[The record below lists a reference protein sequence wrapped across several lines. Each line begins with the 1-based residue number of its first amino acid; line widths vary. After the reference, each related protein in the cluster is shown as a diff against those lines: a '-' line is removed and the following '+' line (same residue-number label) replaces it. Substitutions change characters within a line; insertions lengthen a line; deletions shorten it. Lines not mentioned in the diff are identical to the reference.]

1 MGTAI
6 DGDTAADVEE
16 GRRKQQSPQN
26 NEDDANSARHIVS
39 FSPNGE
45 DDGSSTIP
53 PQPLYHSTRLK
64 GYIVLFVSALYNF
77 MAAADAGYVGISS
90 NLCLE
95 MDHLG
100 SFADNIYTNESK
112 LRYAESVSL
121 ITIIITGLI
130 ILCHFDLCTPLRKNV
145 WPKVFGK
152 GTLIELWILIFLSIF
167 WCVTTWFNTSIR
179 GPAGE
184 GKEQYNLYFSSWICL
199 WSSIW
204 TLERWCTATNRA
216 SFGAFIRSWPNRCPM
231 WIVTFLLSL
240 MDFMFVLDTYR
251 NWEEG
256 SRTSPFLIKLYT
268 DVKQAEWTLLFFVTC
283 LTFMTSLVWC
293 LAEIFRENVTNVDNV
308 KSDVEFFVEQVI
320 IHCIA
325 LLWIVTVCIS
335 TMPGG
340 AASLLG
346 NLYFTTWLTLF
357 AVIGTLLWAVKDWRG
372 MINGRIKEKQ
382 DEYEYIKTAL
392 RKREEDRRARLAE
405 QRGKDKIGATT
416 SQSEDENE
424 SSEKEEEKE
433 EEDSVLCEDD
443 PKVDD
448 DITISVS
455 SEQGTTVWRGPSA
468 ITTGSVKY
476 DNSGVTASYNLFASA
491 LSYLYSGTEDDDQ
504 Q

>member
-1 MGTAI
+1 
-6 DGDTAADVEE
+6 
-16 GRRKQQSPQN
+16 
-26 NEDDANSARHIVS
+26 
-39 FSPNGE
+39 
-45 DDGSSTIP
+45 
-53 PQPLYHSTRLK
+53 
-64 GYIVLFVSALYNF
+64 
-77 MAAADAGYVGISS
+77 
-90 NLCLE
+90 
-95 MDHLG
+95 
-100 SFADNIYTNESK
+100 
-112 LRYAESVSL
+112 
-121 ITIIITGLI
+121 
-130 ILCHFDLCTPLRKNV
+130 
-145 WPKVFGK
+145 
-152 GTLIELWILIFLSIF
+152 
-167 WCVTTWFNTSIR
+167 
-179 GPAGE
+179 
-184 GKEQYNLYFSSWICL
+184 
-199 WSSIW
+199 
-204 TLERWCTATNRA
+204 
-216 SFGAFIRSWPNRCPM
+216 M

-240 MDFMFVLDTYR
+240 IDFMFVLDTYR

-256 SRTSPFLIKLYT
+256 SGTSPFLIKLYT
-268 DVKQAEWTLLFFVTC
+268 DVKQAEWTLLFFVTS

-346 NLYFTTWLTLF
+346 NLYFTTWGTLF
-357 AVIGTLLWAVKDWRG
+357 AVIGTLLWCVKDWRG

-405 QRGKDKIGATT
+405 QRGRDKIGATT
-416 SQSEDENE
+416 SQSEDEKE

-476 DNSGVTASYNLFASA
+476 DDSGATASYNLFASA
-491 LSYLYSGTEDDDQ
+491 LSYLYSGSEDDDQ